1 MQKGT
6 LGVAFLG
13 RGRPAPW
20 AVRALSLQSTG
31 PLRSAFLYT
40 TSFVPEAAGVL
51 LLARPPVS
59 LSSCDSGAPAI
70 ACVRPMGDIEDK
82 KKDFLNGDKFNGRMI
97 VNGPSG
103 DDVPLAGVMRYKS
116 GRVYSGTFLEGKYHG
131 TGKLTFANGDVY
143 EGVFVHGS
151 VCGKAVF
158 VSVTGTIFKGVF
170 GRRRTRNDPEA
181 PELYDTMTYR
191 GFATTKGLKGYPV
204 PEETGSAAPPKAPA
218 AAPAAPAAPVAPVAP
233 AEGDGEAGGST
244 GQADAAAAAAAGAGA
259 GAAADS
265 AERKLK
271 PTPPPPP
278 SHDGIPHAEI
288 LSGKGEI
295 IYPNGHRFNGKFADG
310 APVNDG
316 TGSLWIPV
324 KRREGDD
331 PNVSL
336 EDAYI
341 GESTGF
347 GIPNGHGKLTCA
359 RGDEYEGEFV
369 DGLPHGRI
377 SARYESGDR
386 YVGQMVEGQ
395 RVGHGVLSF
404 ANGDVYEGEFTGGD
418 FDGRGSF
425 STARD
430 GNVFDGYFCLGERQG
445 RGRLCNVRTGNIFDG
460 YWVDG
465 LRMGLGVSHHCTG
478 ERQEAWYDHDV
489 LKGVP
494 RIFFTL
500 HRSLPHGGGGGGKG
514 GARGPPT
521 PRSVP
526 LVRRVSGASLSAFC
540 TSRETVVE
548 HEPRPIRLTLKF
560 VPAWLAWKRQHP
572 EPEPPPP
579 PVTAALS
586 YDAKEGRI
594 RLTVSPKPLPPAAV
608 ARTHLTVRMEPPPEA
623 YLLPGARERSPP
635 FDAPKLVPRVRL
647 QLFAVRPGRFDQE
660 AAVACA
666 ADLLVPPLLEWHVP
680 PGIKGR
686 VGDCEP
692 RPASRAAREV

>member
-1 MQKGT
+1 MAVNDCGLCLFMQKGT

-20 AVRALSLQSTG
+20 AVRALSSLQSTG

-278 SHDGIPHAEI
+278 HDGIPHAEI
-288 LSGKGEI
+288 RAARARSSI
-295 IYPNGHRFNGKFADG
+295 RT
-310 APVNDG
+310 G
-316 TGSLWIPV
+316 TGSTASLQTA
-324 KRREGDD
+324 RRSTTRPLALD
-331 PNVSL
+331 PGETARGGRPQRVP

-369 DGLPHGRI
+369 DGCRTGASRRGTRAATAT
-377 SARYESGDR
+377 SARWW
-386 YVGQMVEGQ
+386 
-395 RVGHGVLSF
+395 
-404 ANGDVYEGEFTGGD
+404 
-418 FDGRGSF
+418 RGSA
-425 STARD
+425 SGMACSRLPTETCTRASS
-430 GNVFDGYFCLGERQG
+430 
-445 RGRLCNVRTGNIFDG
+445 RGRF
-460 YWVDG
+460 
-465 LRMGLGVSHHCTG
+465 
-478 ERQEAWYDHDV
+478 
-489 LKGVP
+489 
-494 RIFFTL
+494 
-500 HRSLPHGGGGGGKG
+500 
-514 GARGPPT
+514 
-521 PRSVP
+521 
-526 LVRRVSGASLSAFC
+526 
-540 TSRETVVE
+540 
-548 HEPRPIRLTLKF
+548 
-560 VPAWLAWKRQHP
+560 
-572 EPEPPPP
+572 
-579 PVTAALS
+579 
-586 YDAKEGRI
+586 
-594 RLTVSPKPLPPAAV
+594 
-608 ARTHLTVRMEPPPEA
+608 
-623 YLLPGARERSPP
+623 
-635 FDAPKLVPRVRL
+635 
-647 QLFAVRPGRFDQE
+647 
-660 AAVACA
+660 
-666 ADLLVPPLLEWHVP
+666 
-680 PGIKGR
+680 
-686 VGDCEP
+686 
-692 RPASRAAREV
+692 